1 MALSSTNKIKVDNAE
16 DEYWMTRAL
25 RFAERGGG
33 GGEVPVGA
41 LVVRNGQLIGAGCN
55 RPISGQDPTAPAEIM
70 ALRAAAAN
78 VGNYRLPGATVYVT
92 LEPCMMCAG
101 ALVHSRISR
110 LVYGASE
117 PKAGVVDSH
126 PLLDSEWLNHSFEV
140 TAGVLGERCGLLLS
154 QFFSNRR
161 AEASNE

>member
-1 MALSSTNKIKVDNAE
+1 MKAPVDAAE

-25 RFAERGGG
+25 RFAERGGS

-41 LVVRNGQLIGAGCN
+41 VVVHNGRLIGAGFN
-55 RPISGQDPTAPAEIM
+55 RPISATDPTAHAEIM
-70 ALRAAAAN
+70 ALRAAAVG
-78 VGNYRLPGATVYVT
+78 VGNYRLPGATLYVT

-101 ALVHSRISR
+101 ALIHSRISR

-117 PKAGVVDSH
+117 PKAGVVVSH
-126 PLLDSEWLNHSFEV
+126 PLLDSAWLNHEIEV
-140 TAGVLGERCGLLLS
+140 TAGVLSERCGALLT
-154 QFFSNRR
+154 QFFSQRR